1 MHRFLSLIGASLIL
15 AACVDT
21 TGISPESSKPPRGN
35 PQSVVQVVEYADLEC
50 PACRSAHTSVVR
62 PLLQKYST
70 QIRFEYKHFPIRSIH
85 RYTLELAEAAECA
98 ADQGKFWEYVDAAFE
113 NQQQLA
119 KGKAA
124 EWGSAL
130 VTDANLFS
138 RCVRSHIKRD
148 AILAEYDA
156 GTAMGVKG
164 TPTFFV
170 NGKQFP
176 ATVEDLSAAIEL
188 QLRGATM
195 RL

>member
-1 MHRFLSLIGASLIL
+1 MKRFFFLSLAFLL

-50 PACRSAHTSVVR
+50 PACRAAHTSVVQ
-62 PLLQKYST
+62 PLLQKYGT
-70 QIRFEYKHFPIRSIH
+70 QIRYDYKHFPIRSIH

-130 VTDANLFS
+130 VADADLFS

-164 TPTFFV
+164 TPTFLV

-188 QLRGATM
+188 QLKGATM